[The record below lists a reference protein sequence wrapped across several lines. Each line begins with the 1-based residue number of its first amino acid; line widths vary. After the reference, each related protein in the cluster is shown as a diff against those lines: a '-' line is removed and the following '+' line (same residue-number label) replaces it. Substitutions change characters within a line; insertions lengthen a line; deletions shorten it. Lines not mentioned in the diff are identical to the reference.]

1 MTRVATHKVDNPN
14 RFKVL
19 KKRCSTCP
27 FSKNQ
32 TTVEADRLVEIK
44 KSLRRTNRPFVCHDA
59 MEYDLVCRGYFDT
72 ESNLIVVL
80 ARMLGITEF
89 MTLEEAEIMGRCM
102 GHMRHWF
109 TDAPGH
115 YRPDCRR
122 CHAPNP
128 RCPTKIALPTVE
140 AAYEEAVLRGSGT
153 TTKIVPWRW
162 VPCGRKTAE
171 RGYCPRHGPTNTYKA
186 EAT

>member
-19 KKRCSTCP
+19 KKRCITCP

-44 KSLRRTNRPFVCHDA
+44 DSLRRTNTPFVCHDA

-89 MTLEEAEIMGRCM
+89 MTLEEAEIMGRCH

-109 TDAPGH
+109 TDSPGQ

-128 RCPTKIALPTVE
+128 RCPEFVSQSRNASQQGWPYKWT
-140 AAYEEAVLRGSGT
+140 R
-153 TTKIVPWRW
+153 
-162 VPCGRKTAE
+162 CGRTTDAT
-171 RGYCPRHGPTNTYKA
+171 GYCGDHRPMVGVG
-186 EAT
+186 

>member
-19 KKRCSTCP
+19 KKRCITCP

-44 KSLRRTNRPFVCHDA
+44 DSLRRTNRPFVCHDA

-80 ARMLGITEF
+80 ARMLGIIEY
-89 MTLEEAEIMGRCM
+89 MTMEEAEVAGRCH
-102 GHMRHWF
+102 GHGRHWF
-109 TDAPGH
+109 TDRVGQ

-128 RCPTKIALPTVE
+128 RCPYVVDGERK
-140 AAYEEAVLRGSGT
+140 
-153 TTKIVPWRW
+153 
-162 VPCGRKTAE
+162 PCGRKTGA
-171 RGYCPRHGPTNTYKA
+171 RGYCGYHGYDRPA
-186 EAT
+186 EVVHV